1 MSLSRVLY
9 KRKHTASPLFNPW
22 PVLLRLFV
30 LRFIHLVGYITTH
43 FNSAAFH
50 CVDVPVCP
58 CSTHELPVLSIFKED
73 PKMTQ
78 AQISERPQGHPRGEL
93 RHRSG
98 GRQDEPGGG
107 KVRSRAL
114 GGMGGVSAAGGLLE
128 GPRLGCEARAPLCA
142 QPGHSPPQDLFEGS
156 CCQCPHLQMSKLRH
170 GWV

>member
-9 KRKHTASPLFNPW
+9 KRKDTASPLFNPW

-30 LRFIHLVGYITTH
+30 LRFIHLVGYLVGYITTH

-78 AQISERPQGHPRGEL
+78 AQVFERPQGHPRGEL

-98 GRQDEPGGG
+98 ERQDEPGGG
-107 KVRSRAL
+107 EVRSRRWAGWEGWPPL
-114 GGMGGVSAAGGLLE
+114 VVSWRAGGWAARPGRCCVPTLGTRLL
-128 GPRLGCEARAPLCA
+128 
-142 QPGHSPPQDLFEGS
+142 GS
-156 CCQCPHLQMSKLRH
+156 L
-170 GWV
+170 